1 MFCRRLGSVRVCA
14 LGTGKS
20 CCTDRPAR
28 FLFMLEAHG
37 PRGTAGRVVVWSPP
51 RREMRYEATRRVAH
65 QTPPNRSRATVHVAA
80 SEPSL
85 SKERP

>member
-20 CCTDRPAR
+20 YCTDRHAR
-28 FLFMLEAHG
+28 FLFMLEAHS
-37 PRGTAGRVVVWSPP
+37 PHGTAGCVVVWSPP
-51 RREMRYEATRRVAH
+51 RRETRSEAIRHVAH
-65 QTPPNRSRATVHVAA
+65 QTPPNRSEATVHVAA